1 MHYYSTTL
9 ATNIPEPDWRT
20 RLFVLLFF
28 FVPRANPD
36 FEPLFPRVRRWFVE
50 VDETGNSTRE
60 LGLDE
65 QGTPITAGPWE
76 RNFGFWTDSPG
87 PFPTDSAEQLSQAK
101 FEQAWASFAG
111 SRGGA

>member
-9 ATNIPEPDWRT
+9 ATDIFKPDWRV
-20 RLFVLLFF
+20 RIFYLLFF

-36 FEPLFPRVRRWFVE
+36 FEPLFPRIRRWYVE
-50 VDETGNSTRE
+50 VDEAGESVRE

-65 QGTPITAGPWE
+65 QGTAITAGPWK

-87 PFPTDSAEQLSQAK
+87 PFPADMAEPLSQAQ
-101 FEQAWASFAG
+101 FEQAWASIAG
-111 SRGGA
+111 NRGGA